1 MIKEL
6 EEAIDV
12 AKTKWAEL
20 EERLVVQ
27 QRYLDSAVTT
37 ALEQENKI
45 QQCDED
51 VERLT
56 TLASLM
62 TSQRDEARY
71 KLGRVERALD
81 DASHANNALQ
91 DDVKLLDR
99 QVERLRATMGLDAA

>member
-1 MIKEL
+1 MIEEL
-6 EEAIDV
+6 EQAIEV
-12 AKTKWAEL
+12 AKTQWTEL
-20 EERLVVQ
+20 QERLVVQ
-27 QRYLDSAVTT
+27 QRFLDSAVIK

-45 QQCDED
+45 KQCDED

-62 TSQRDEARY
+62 TSQRDEAHY
-71 KLGRVERALD
+71 KLGRAERANN

-91 DDVKLLDR
+91 DDIKLLDR